1 MVNPLIM
8 KKLIVISFIL
18 LAALACKKKE
28 FSPEGPTDVRVR
40 NLSDQTFQEVIVT
53 SSEKTGDIDTL
64 GNIAS
69 GAVSEYFRFT
79 KSYPK
84 VEISAKISVGGS
96 LIMFSTGKVDY
107 TYQQYIGQDRV
118 TYEVYIS
125 SMPDRQLSI
134 SNVIPEEPLVI
145 K

>member
-1 MVNPLIM
+1 M
-8 KKLIVISFIL
+8 KKLIIVSFIV
-18 LAALACKKKE
+18 LAVLACKKKP
-28 FSPEGPTDVRVR
+28 FSPEGPTDVRIR
-40 NLSDQTFQEVIVT
+40 NVSDQTFQQVILT
-53 SSEKTGDIDTL
+53 TSEKTEDVDTI
-64 GNIAS
+64 GNIPS

-84 VEISAKISVGGS
+84 IEISSKINIGGS
-96 LIMFSTGKVDY
+96 LVTFTTGKVDY
-107 TYQQYIGQDRV
+107 TYQQYLGQDRV

-125 SMPDRQLSI
+125 SMPNKELSI

>member
-1 MVNPLIM
+1 M

-18 LAALACKKKE
+18 LAVLACKKKP
-28 FSPEGPTDVRVR
+28 FSPEGPTDVRIR

-53 SSEKTGDIDTL
+53 SSEKTEDVDTL
-64 GNIAS
+64 GNISS
-69 GAVSEYFRFT
+69 GSVSDYFRFT
-79 KSYPK
+79 KAYPK
-84 VEISAKISVGGS
+84 VEISAKINVGGS
-96 LIMFSTGKVDY
+96 LLTFTTGKVDY
-107 TYQQYIGQDRV
+107 TYQQYIGQDRI

-125 SMPDRQLSI
+125 SMPDKTLSI

>member
-1 MVNPLIM
+1 M

-18 LAALACKKKE
+18 LSVLACKKKE
-28 FSPEGPTDVRVR
+28 FSPEGPTDVRIR

-53 SSEKTGDIDTL
+53 TSEKTEDVDTI
-64 GNIAS
+64 GTISS
-69 GAVSEYFRFT
+69 GAVSDYFRFT
-79 KSYPK
+79 KAYPK
-84 VEISAKISVGGS
+84 AEISAKINVGGS
-96 LIMFSTGKVDY
+96 LVTFTTGKVDY
-107 TYQQYIGQDRV
+107 TYQQYIGQDRI

-134 SNVIPEEPLVI
+134 SNVIPEEPLVL